1 MDAIVLVGGQGTR
14 LRPLTFARHKSLVP
28 VLNRPAIEYLF
39 AWLRRSGF
47 TRSVL
52 AIGQDNDDL
61 AEAYP
66 SGDYDGLRIELIQET
81 ARLESGGAIR
91 NAVQMAGIPGRFTV
105 LNGDVFV
112 DFDYADALAAHER
125 VNADL
130 TLALYPVPDPS
141 SFGVAVVDRESL
153 VTGFVEKPPPGTA
166 PSNLINA
173 GVWIFEP
180 GLVDE
185 IPPGPVRV
193 EETLFPSLV
202 ARRRR
207 VLGYEF
213 SGIWADIGTP
223 ARYLALNRAL
233 LGDDRSEIHE
243 TAVVGRGATV
253 KSSSIGERST
263 VSGAHR
269 VIGSVL
275 WEDVVVAAEAVVT
288 DSILADGVRIGP
300 GAMVTGAVIGQ
311 GATVSDG
318 AVVPAGTSIEAG
330 ARYHGMHDR

>member
-28 VLNRPAIEYLF
+28 VLNRPAIDFLF
-39 AWLRRSGF
+39 TWLRRSGF
-47 TRSVL
+47 SRAVL
-52 AIGQDNDDL
+52 AIGQNNDDL
-61 AEAYP
+61 ADAYP
-66 SGDYDGLRIELIQET
+66 TGDYGGLQIQLVQET
-81 ARLESGGAIR
+81 SRLESGGAIR
-91 NAVQMAGIPGRFTV
+91 NAVQAAGIAGRFTV

-112 DFDYADALAAHER
+112 DFDYTDALAAHER
-125 VNADL
+125 MHAEL

-141 SFGVAVVDRESL
+141 SFGVAVVDEESL
-153 VTGFVEKPPPGTA
+153 VTGFIEKPPPGTE

-180 GLVDE
+180 GLVAE

-213 SGIWADIGTP
+213 SGVWADIGTP

-233 LGDDRSEIHE
+233 LRGGRNELHQ
-243 TAVVGRGATV
+243 TASIDATASV
-253 KSSSIGERST
+253 EGSSVGERTAIAAAS
-263 VSGAHR
+263 R
-269 VIGSVL
+269 VTGSIL
-275 WEDVVVAAEAVVT
+275 WEAVSVGPGAIISG
-288 DSILADGVRIGP
+288 SILADGVRIG
-300 GAMVTGAVIGQ
+300 A
-311 GATVSDG
+311 GATVAGAVVGQNAVIADG
-318 AVVPAGTSIEAG
+318 ATVPAGTSIEPG
-330 ARYHGMHDR
+330 ARYYGPHDR